1 MGEDEGEEISQIYQ
15 KKKLPSILGKEDFVY
30 WVKNRFLERKVHIE
44 VPESRL
50 LAPDKERIQE
60 LVCRT
65 YRITKEELVKS
76 KRGTFNEPIGVSIY
90 LTRMIGSDGLMDI
103 CKDYNPRKYSSASTV
118 IENVKKKLLKDRK
131 LRNRVNELSKE
142 LIKSQPE
149 T

>member
-1 MGEDEGEEISQIYQ
+1 
-15 KKKLPSILGKEDFVY
+15 
-30 WVKNRFLERKVHIE
+30 
-44 VPESRL
+44 
-50 LAPDKERIQE
+50 
-60 LVCRT
+60 
-65 YRITKEELVKS
+65 
-76 KRGTFNEPIGVSIY
+76 
-90 LTRMIGSDGLMDI
+90 MIGSDGLMDI